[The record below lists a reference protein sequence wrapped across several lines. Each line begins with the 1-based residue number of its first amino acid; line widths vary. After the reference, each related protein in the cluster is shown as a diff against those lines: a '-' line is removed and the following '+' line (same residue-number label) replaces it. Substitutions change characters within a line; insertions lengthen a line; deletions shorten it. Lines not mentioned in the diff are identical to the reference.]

1 MEQKSKFDKVMGA
14 WDILVIAFGAMIG
27 WGWVINSGDWITTA
41 GFAGSIIAML
51 IGGLMVFFVGLTY
64 AELTSAMPQCG
75 GEHVFSYRAMG
86 PTGSFVCTWMIILGY
101 VATSAF
107 EATALPTVI
116 TYLFPDFNQ
125 VYLYSIA
132 GKDIY
137 LTTIVLGVGVAI
149 LITVIN
155 IKGAK
160 TAAILQTV
168 LTAIIAIAGILLVV
182 GSAINGDMGNIT
194 GQMWESGAGNTL
206 GSVFKVACMTPF
218 LFIGFD
224 VIPQAAEEINV
235 PYKKIGKIMLLSI
248 FLAVAWYLMIIFAVC
263 YIMPQ
268 SEIAKEM
275 MSQNGLVSAK
285 AIEIAF
291 RSPLM
296 GKVLIIGGLCGIIT
310 SWNSFLMGG
319 SRALYS
325 MGESLMIPKM
335 FGKLGK
341 NKTPEAAII
350 LCGIACV
357 AAPFFGRGVLV
368 WLVDAASFG
377 CVIAYM
383 FVSISF
389 CILRKKRPEMERPY
403 KVKAGKFVGVMAVLM
418 AGFMTL
424 LYIIPA
430 SFSAALVWQEWVV
443 VGIWLALG
451 VFFYFYS
458 KRKYGAEFGRDI
470 FIVDESKTVE
480 EEPALLPNAKY
491 PDRHFVITMGCE
503 YGSGGPEIARMVADY
518 FGIEYYDRD
527 LVDKVVQE
535 IGVDK
540 GLVEE
545 ADTKIGVR
553 YAFDTSY
560 GVRYANLSNRV
571 IDAQFQAIHDFAK
584 HSCVIVGRSSDYI
597 LRDTED
603 VMNVFIYAP
612 QKDEIA
618 AVMKKKGLNER
629 KAEEEWENVE
639 KSQHARHEYIT
650 GKKRGDR
657 HTRDILL
664 NSSLLG
670 WDATAQFIEELV
682 ERRFGLTEET
692 LKKEAWRA
700 NERIY
705 DQNRNRRI

>member
-51 IGGLMVFFVGLTY
+51 IGGVMVFFVGLTY

-116 TYLFPDFNQ
+116 TYLFPEFNQ

-137 LTTIVLGVGVAI
+137 LTTILLGVGVAV
-149 LITVIN
+149 LITFIN
-155 IKGAK
+155 IRGAK

-182 GSAINGDMGNIT
+182 GSAVNGDGANIT
-194 GQMWESGAGNTL
+194 GQMWESGTGTTL

-248 FLAVAWYLMIIFAVC
+248 FLAVAWYLLIIFAVC

-268 SEIAKEM
+268 SAIAQEM
-275 MSQNGLVSAK
+275 SSQNGLVSAK

-341 NKTPEAAII
+341 HKTPEAAII

-357 AAPFFGRGVLV
+357 VAPFFGRGVLV

-389 CILRKKRPEMERPY
+389 CILRKKKPEMARPY
-403 KVKAGKFVGVMAVLM
+403 KVKAGRFVGVMAVLM

-424 LYIIPA
+424 LYIVPA
-430 SFSAALVWQEWVV
+430 SFSAALVWQEWIV

-451 VFFYFYS
+451 ALFYFYS
-458 KRKYGAEFGRDI
+458 KKKYGAEFGRDI
-470 FIVDESKTVE
+470 FIAEDGGKTE
-480 EEPALLPNAKY
+480 EQEETVLPNAKY
-491 PDRHFVITMGCE
+491 PDRHFVITVGCE
-503 YGSGGPEIARMVADY
+503 YGSGGPQIAKMIADRL
-518 FGIEYYDRD
+518 GIEYYNRD
-527 LVDKVVQE
+527 LVDKVVAQ

-571 IDAQFQAIHDFAK
+571 IDAQFQAINDFANRS
-584 HSCVIVGRSSDYI
+584 SCVIVGRSSDYI
-597 LRDTED
+597 LRNRDD
-603 VMNVFIYAP
+603 VLNVFIYAP
-612 QKDEIA
+612 QEDEIA
-618 AVMKKKGLNER
+618 AVMKEKGIKNMR
-629 KAEEEWENVE
+629 KAKEEWESVD
-639 KSQHARHEYIT
+639 KAQHARHEYIT

-657 HTRDILL
+657 HTRDMLI
-664 NSSLLG
+664 NSSILG
-670 WDATAQFIEELV
+670 WDETADMIIDMIDRKFEQDDAKQ
-682 ERRFGLTEET
+682 
-692 LKKEAWRA
+692 LKKEA
-700 NERIY
+700 
-705 DQNRNRRI
+705 

>member
-41 GFAGSIIAML
+41 GFMGSIIAML

-86 PTGSFVCTWMIILGY
+86 STGSFVCTWMIILGY

-116 TYLFPDFNQ
+116 TYLFPKFNQ

-137 LTTIVLGVGVAI
+137 LTTILLGVGVAV
-149 LITVIN
+149 LITFIN
-155 IKGAK
+155 IRGAK

-182 GSAINGDMGNIT
+182 GSAINGDGANIT
-194 GQMWESGAGNTL
+194 GQMWESGTGTTL

-248 FLAVAWYLMIIFAVC
+248 FLAVAWYLLIIFAVC

-268 SEIAKEM
+268 SAIVQEM
-275 MSQNGLVSAK
+275 SSQNGLVSAK

-341 NKTPEAAII
+341 HKTPEAAII

-357 AAPFFGRGVLV
+357 VAPFFGRGVLV

-389 CILRKKRPEMERPY
+389 CILRKKKPEMARPY
-403 KVKAGKFVGVMAVLM
+403 KVKAGRFVGVMAVLM

-424 LYIIPA
+424 LYIVPA
-430 SFSAALVWQEWVV
+430 SFSAALVWQEWIV

-458 KRKYGAEFGRDI
+458 KKKYGAEFGRDI
-470 FIVDESKTVE
+470 FIVEDGGKAEEQEETV
-480 EEPALLPNAKY
+480 LPNAKY
-491 PDRHFVITMGCE
+491 PDRHFVITVGCE
-503 YGSGGPEIARMVADY
+503 YGSGGPQIAKMVADRL
-518 FGIEYYDRD
+518 GIEYYNRD
-527 LVDKVVQE
+527 LVDKVVAQ

-571 IDAQFQAIHDFAK
+571 IDAQFQAINDFANK
-584 HSCVIVGRSSDYI
+584 SSCVIVGRSSDYI
-597 LRDTED
+597 LRNRDD
-603 VMNVFIYAP
+603 VLNVFIYAP
-612 QKDEIA
+612 QEDEIA
-618 AVMKKKGLNER
+618 AVMKEKGIKNMR
-629 KAEEEWENVE
+629 KAKEEWESVD
-639 KSQHARHEYIT
+639 KAQHARHEYIT

-657 HTRDILL
+657 HTRDMLI
-664 NSSLLG
+664 NSSILG
-670 WDATAQFIEELV
+670 WDETADMIIDMIDRKFEQDDAKQ
-682 ERRFGLTEET
+682 
-692 LKKEAWRA
+692 LKKEA
-700 NERIY
+700 
-705 DQNRNRRI
+705 

>member
-51 IGGLMVFFVGLTY
+51 IGGVMVFFVGLTY

-116 TYLFPDFNQ
+116 TYLFPEFNQ

-137 LTTIVLGVGVAI
+137 LTTILLGVGVAV
-149 LITVIN
+149 LITFIN
-155 IKGAK
+155 IRGAK

-182 GSAINGDMGNIT
+182 GSAVNGDGANIT
-194 GQMWESGAGNTL
+194 GQMWESGTGTTL

-248 FLAVAWYLMIIFAVC
+248 LLAVAWYLLIIFAVC

-268 SEIAKEM
+268 SAIAQEM
-275 MSQNGLVSAK
+275 SSQNGLVSAK

-341 NKTPEAAII
+341 HKTPEAAII

-389 CILRKKRPEMERPY
+389 CILRKKKPEMARPY
-403 KVKAGKFVGVMAVLM
+403 KVKAGRFVGVMAVLM

-424 LYIIPA
+424 LYIVPA
-430 SFSAALVWQEWVV
+430 SFSAALVWQEWIV

-451 VFFYFYS
+451 AFFYFYS
-458 KRKYGAEFGRDI
+458 KKKYGAEFGRDI
-470 FIVDESKTVE
+470 FIVEDGGKAE
-480 EEPALLPNAKY
+480 EQEEAVLSNAKY
-491 PDRHFVITMGCE
+491 PDRHFVITVGCE
-503 YGSGGPEIARMVADY
+503 YGSGGPQIAKMIADRL
-518 FGIEYYDRD
+518 GIEYYNRD
-527 LVDKVVQE
+527 LVDKVVAQ

-571 IDAQFQAIHDFAK
+571 IDAQFQAINDFANRS
-584 HSCVIVGRSSDYI
+584 SCVIVGRSSDYI
-597 LRDTED
+597 LRNRDD
-603 VMNVFIYAP
+603 VLNVFIYAP
-612 QKDEIA
+612 QEDEIA
-618 AVMKKKGLNER
+618 AVMKEKGIKNMR
-629 KAEEEWENVE
+629 KAKEEWESVD
-639 KSQHARHEYIT
+639 KAQHARHEYIT

-657 HTRDILL
+657 HTRDMLI
-664 NSSLLG
+664 NSSILG
-670 WDATAQFIEELV
+670 WDETADMIIDMIDRKFEQDDAKQ
-682 ERRFGLTEET
+682 
-692 LKKEAWRA
+692 LKKEA
-700 NERIY
+700 
-705 DQNRNRRI
+705 

>member
-51 IGGLMVFFVGLTY
+51 IGGVMVFFVGLTY

-116 TYLFPDFNQ
+116 TYLFPKFNQ

-137 LTTIVLGVGVAI
+137 LTTILLGVGVAV
-149 LITVIN
+149 LITFIN
-155 IKGAK
+155 IIGAK

-182 GSAINGDMGNIT
+182 GSAINGDGANIT
-194 GQMWESGAGNTL
+194 GQMWESGTGTTL

-248 FLAVAWYLMIIFAVC
+248 FLAVAWYLLIIFAVC

-268 SEIAKEM
+268 SAIAQEM
-275 MSQNGLVSAK
+275 SSQNGLVSAK

-341 NKTPEAAII
+341 HKTPEAAII

-389 CILRKKRPEMERPY
+389 CILRKKKPEMARPY
-403 KVKAGKFVGVMAVLM
+403 KVKAGRFVGVMAVLM

-424 LYIIPA
+424 LYIVPA
-430 SFSAALVWQEWVV
+430 SFSAALVWQEWIV

-451 VFFYFYS
+451 AFFYFYS
-458 KRKYGAEFGRDI
+458 KKKYGAEFGRDI
-470 FIVDESKTVE
+470 FIVEDGGKAE
-480 EEPALLPNAKY
+480 EQEEAVLPNAKY
-491 PDRHFVITMGCE
+491 PDRHFVITVGCE
-503 YGSGGPEIARMVADY
+503 YGSGGPQIAKMIADRL
-518 FGIEYYDRD
+518 GIEYYNRD
-527 LVDKVVQE
+527 LVDKVVAQ

-571 IDAQFQAIHDFAK
+571 IDAQFQAINDFANRS
-584 HSCVIVGRSSDYI
+584 SCVIVGRSSDYI
-597 LRDTED
+597 LRNRDD
-603 VMNVFIYAP
+603 VLNVFIYAP
-612 QKDEIA
+612 QEDEIA
-618 AVMKKKGLNER
+618 AVMKEKGIKNMR
-629 KAEEEWENVE
+629 KAKEEWESVD
-639 KSQHARHEYIT
+639 KAQHARHEYIT

-657 HTRDILL
+657 HTRDMLI
-664 NSSLLG
+664 NSSILG
-670 WDATAQFIEELV
+670 WDETADMIIDMIDRKFEQDDAKQ
-682 ERRFGLTEET
+682 
-692 LKKEAWRA
+692 LKKEA
-700 NERIY
+700 
-705 DQNRNRRI
+705 

>member
-194 GQMWESGAGNTL
+194 GQMWESGAGNAL

-692 LKKEAWRA
+692 LKKEA
-700 NERIY
+700 
-705 DQNRNRRI
+705 

>member
-41 GFAGSIIAML
+41 GFMGSIIAML
-51 IGGLMVFFVGLTY
+51 IGGVMVFFVGLTY

-116 TYLFPDFNQ
+116 TYLFPEFNQ

-137 LTTIVLGVGVAI
+137 LTTILLGVGVAV
-149 LITVIN
+149 LITFIN
-155 IKGAK
+155 IIGAK

-182 GSAINGDMGNIT
+182 GSAINGDGANIT
-194 GQMWESGAGNTL
+194 GQMWESGTGTTL

-224 VIPQAAEEINV
+224 VSPQAAEEINV

-248 FLAVAWYLMIIFAVC
+248 FLAVAWYLLIIFAVC

-268 SEIAKEM
+268 SAIAQEM
-275 MSQNGLVSAK
+275 SSQNGLVSAK

-341 NKTPEAAII
+341 HKTPEAAII

-357 AAPFFGRGVLV
+357 VAPFFGRGVLV

-389 CILRKKRPEMERPY
+389 CILRKKKPEMARPY
-403 KVKAGKFVGVMAVLM
+403 KVKAGRFVGVMAVLM

-424 LYIIPA
+424 LYIVPA
-430 SFSAALVWQEWVV
+430 SFSAALVWQEWIV

-451 VFFYFYS
+451 AFFYFYS
-458 KRKYGAEFGRDI
+458 KKKYGAEFGRDI
-470 FIVDESKTVE
+470 FIVEDGGKAE
-480 EEPALLPNAKY
+480 EQEEAVLPNAKY
-491 PDRHFVITMGCE
+491 PDRHFVITVGCE
-503 YGSGGPEIARMVADY
+503 YGSGGPQIAKMIADRL
-518 FGIEYYDRD
+518 GIEYYNRD
-527 LVDKVVQE
+527 LVDKVVAQ

-571 IDAQFQAIHDFAK
+571 IDAQFQAINDFANRS
-584 HSCVIVGRSSDYI
+584 SCVIVGRSSDYI
-597 LRDTED
+597 LRNRDD
-603 VMNVFIYAP
+603 VLNVFIYAP
-612 QKDEIA
+612 QEDEIA
-618 AVMKKKGLNER
+618 AVMKEKGIKNMR
-629 KAEEEWENVE
+629 KAKEEWESVD
-639 KSQHARHEYIT
+639 KAQHARHEYIT

-657 HTRDILL
+657 HTRDMLI
-664 NSSLLG
+664 NSSILG
-670 WDATAQFIEELV
+670 WDETADMIIDMIDRKFEQDDAKQ
-682 ERRFGLTEET
+682 
-692 LKKEAWRA
+692 LKKEA
-700 NERIY
+700 
-705 DQNRNRRI
+705 

>member
-51 IGGLMVFFVGLTY
+51 IGGVMVFFVGLTY
-64 AELTSAMPQCG
+64 AELTLAMPQCG

-116 TYLFPDFNQ
+116 TYLFPKFNQ

-137 LTTIVLGVGVAI
+137 LTTILLGVGVAV
-149 LITVIN
+149 LITFIN
-155 IKGAK
+155 IRGAK

-182 GSAINGDMGNIT
+182 GSAVNGDGANIT
-194 GQMWESGAGNTL
+194 GQMWESGTGTTL

-248 FLAVAWYLMIIFAVC
+248 FLAVAWYLLIIFAVC

-268 SEIAKEM
+268 SAIAQEM
-275 MSQNGLVSAK
+275 SSQNGLVSAK

-341 NKTPEAAII
+341 HKTPEAAII

-357 AAPFFGRGVLV
+357 VAPFFGRGVLV

-389 CILRKKRPEMERPY
+389 CILRKKKPEMARPY
-403 KVKAGKFVGVMAVLM
+403 KVKAGRFVGVMAVLM

-424 LYIIPA
+424 LYIVPA
-430 SFSAALVWQEWVV
+430 SFSAALVWQEWIV

-451 VFFYFYS
+451 AFFYFYS
-458 KRKYGAEFGRDI
+458 KKKYGAEFGRDI
-470 FIVDESKTVE
+470 FIVEDGGKTE
-480 EEPALLPNAKY
+480 EQEETVLPNAKY
-491 PDRHFVITMGCE
+491 PDRHFVITVGCE
-503 YGSGGPEIARMVADY
+503 YGSGGPQIAKMVADRL
-518 FGIEYYDRD
+518 GIEYYNRD
-527 LVDKVVQE
+527 LVDKVVAH

-571 IDAQFQAIHDFAK
+571 IDAQFQAINDFANRS
-584 HSCVIVGRSSDYI
+584 SCVIVGRSSDYI
-597 LRDTED
+597 LRNRDD
-603 VMNVFIYAP
+603 VLNVFIYAP
-612 QKDEIA
+612 QEDEIA
-618 AVMKKKGLNER
+618 AVMKEKGIKNMR
-629 KAEEEWENVE
+629 KAKEEWESVD
-639 KSQHARHEYIT
+639 KAQHARHEYIT

-657 HTRDILL
+657 HTRDMLI
-664 NSSLLG
+664 NSSILG
-670 WDATAQFIEELV
+670 WDETADMIIDMIDRKFEQDDAKQ
-682 ERRFGLTEET
+682 
-692 LKKEAWRA
+692 LKKEA
-700 NERIY
+700 
-705 DQNRNRRI
+705 

>member
-1 MEQKSKFDKVMGA
+1 MEQKSEFDKVMGA

-51 IGGLMVFFVGLTY
+51 IGGVMVFFVGLTY

-116 TYLFPDFNQ
+116 TYLFPEFNQ

-137 LTTIVLGVGVAI
+137 LTTILLGVGVAV
-149 LITVIN
+149 LITFIN
-155 IKGAK
+155 IRGAK

-182 GSAINGDMGNIT
+182 GSAVNGDGANIT
-194 GQMWESGAGNTL
+194 GQMWESGTGTTL

-248 FLAVAWYLMIIFAVC
+248 FLAVAWYLLIIFAVC

-268 SEIAKEM
+268 SAIAQEM
-275 MSQNGLVSAK
+275 SSQNGLVSAK

-341 NKTPEAAII
+341 HKTPEAAII

-389 CILRKKRPEMERPY
+389 CILRKKKPEMARPY
-403 KVKAGKFVGVMAVLM
+403 KVKAGRFVGVMAVLM

-424 LYIIPA
+424 LYIVPA
-430 SFSAALVWQEWVV
+430 SFSAALVWQEWIV

-451 VFFYFYS
+451 AFFYFYS
-458 KRKYGAEFGRDI
+458 KKKYGAEFGRDI
-470 FIVDESKTVE
+470 FIVEDGGKAE
-480 EEPALLPNAKY
+480 EQEEAVLSNAKY
-491 PDRHFVITMGCE
+491 PDRHFVITVGCE
-503 YGSGGPEIARMVADY
+503 YGSGGPQIAKMIADRL
-518 FGIEYYDRD
+518 GIEYYNRD
-527 LVDKVVQE
+527 LVDKVVAQ

-571 IDAQFQAIHDFAK
+571 IDAQFQAINDFANRS
-584 HSCVIVGRSSDYI
+584 SCVIVGRSSDYI
-597 LRDTED
+597 LRNRDD
-603 VMNVFIYAP
+603 VLNVFIYAP
-612 QKDEIA
+612 QEDEIA
-618 AVMKKKGLNER
+618 AVMKEKGIKNMR
-629 KAEEEWENVE
+629 KAKEEWESVD
-639 KSQHARHEYIT
+639 KAQHARHEYIT

-657 HTRDILL
+657 HTRDMLI
-664 NSSLLG
+664 NSSILG
-670 WDATAQFIEELV
+670 WDETADMIIDMIDRKFEQDDAKQ
-682 ERRFGLTEET
+682 
-692 LKKEAWRA
+692 LKKEA
-700 NERIY
+700 
-705 DQNRNRRI
+705 

>member
-168 LTAIIAIAGILLVV
+168 LTAIIAIAGILLVI

-692 LKKEAWRA
+692 LKKEA
-700 NERIY
+700 
-705 DQNRNRRI
+705 

>member
-1 MEQKSKFDKVMGA
+1 VGGYIMEQKSKFDKVMGA

-51 IGGLMVFFVGLTY
+51 IGGVMVFFVGLTY

-116 TYLFPDFNQ
+116 TYLFPEFNQ

-137 LTTIVLGVGVAI
+137 LTTILLGVGVAV
-149 LITVIN
+149 LITFIN
-155 IKGAK
+155 IRGAK

-182 GSAINGDMGNIT
+182 GSAVNGDGANIT
-194 GQMWESGAGNTL
+194 GQMWESGTGTTL

-248 FLAVAWYLMIIFAVC
+248 FLAVAWYLLIIFAVC

-268 SEIAKEM
+268 SAIAQEM
-275 MSQNGLVSAK
+275 SSQNGLVSAK

-341 NKTPEAAII
+341 HKTPEAAII

-357 AAPFFGRGVLV
+357 VAPFFGRGVLV

-389 CILRKKRPEMERPY
+389 CILRKKKPEMARPY
-403 KVKAGKFVGVMAVLM
+403 KVKAGRFVGVMAVLM

-424 LYIIPA
+424 LYIVPA
-430 SFSAALVWQEWVV
+430 SFSAALVWQEWIV

-451 VFFYFYS
+451 AFFYFYS
-458 KRKYGAEFGRDI
+458 KKKYGAEFGRDI
-470 FIVDESKTVE
+470 FIVEDGGKTE
-480 EEPALLPNAKY
+480 EQEETVLPNAKY
-491 PDRHFVITMGCE
+491 PDRHFVITVGCE
-503 YGSGGPEIARMVADY
+503 YGSGGPQIAKMIADRL
-518 FGIEYYDRD
+518 GIEYYNRD
-527 LVDKVVQE
+527 LVDKVVAQ

-571 IDAQFQAIHDFAK
+571 IDAQFQAINDFANRS
-584 HSCVIVGRSSDYI
+584 SCVIVGRSSDYI
-597 LRDTED
+597 LRNRDD
-603 VMNVFIYAP
+603 VLNVFIYAP
-612 QKDEIA
+612 QEDEIA
-618 AVMKKKGLNER
+618 AVMKEKGIKNMR
-629 KAEEEWENVE
+629 KAKEEWESVD
-639 KSQHARHEYIT
+639 KAQHARHEYIT

-657 HTRDILL
+657 HTRDMLI
-664 NSSLLG
+664 NSSILG
-670 WDATAQFIEELV
+670 WDETADMIIDMIDRKFEQDDAKQ
-682 ERRFGLTEET
+682 
-692 LKKEAWRA
+692 LKKEA
-700 NERIY
+700 
-705 DQNRNRRI
+705 

>member
-51 IGGLMVFFVGLTY
+51 IGGVMVFFVGLTY

-116 TYLFPDFNQ
+116 TYLFPEFNQ

-137 LTTIVLGVGVAI
+137 LTTILLGVGVAV
-149 LITVIN
+149 LITFIN
-155 IKGAK
+155 IRGAK

-182 GSAINGDMGNIT
+182 GSAVNGDGANIT
-194 GQMWESGAGNTL
+194 GQMWESGTGTTL

-248 FLAVAWYLMIIFAVC
+248 FLAVAWYLLIIFAVC

-268 SEIAKEM
+268 SAIAQEM
-275 MSQNGLVSAK
+275 SSQNGLVSAK

-341 NKTPEAAII
+341 HKTPEAAII

-357 AAPFFGRGVLV
+357 VAPFFGRGVLV

-389 CILRKKRPEMERPY
+389 CILRKKKPEMARPY
-403 KVKAGKFVGVMAVLM
+403 KVKAGRFVGVMAVLM

-424 LYIIPA
+424 LYIVPA
-430 SFSAALVWQEWVV
+430 SFSAALVWQEWIV

-451 VFFYFYS
+451 AFFYFYS
-458 KRKYGAEFGRDI
+458 KKKYGAEFGRDI
-470 FIVDESKTVE
+470 FIVEDGGKTE
-480 EEPALLPNAKY
+480 EQEETVLPNAKY
-491 PDRHFVITMGCE
+491 PNRHFVITVGCE
-503 YGSGGPEIARMVADY
+503 YGSGGPQIAKMVADRL
-518 FGIEYYDRD
+518 GIEYYNRD
-527 LVDKVVQE
+527 LVDKVVAH

-571 IDAQFQAIHDFAK
+571 IDAQFQAINDFANRS
-584 HSCVIVGRSSDYI
+584 SCVIVGRSSDYI
-597 LRDTED
+597 LRNRDD
-603 VMNVFIYAP
+603 VLNVFIYAP
-612 QKDEIA
+612 QEDEIA
-618 AVMKKKGLNER
+618 AVMKEKGIKNMR
-629 KAEEEWENVE
+629 KAKEEWESVD
-639 KSQHARHEYIT
+639 KAQHARHEYIT

-657 HTRDILL
+657 HTRDMLI
-664 NSSLLG
+664 NSSILG
-670 WDATAQFIEELV
+670 WDETADMIIDMIDRKFEQDDAKQ
-682 ERRFGLTEET
+682 
-692 LKKEAWRA
+692 LKKEA
-700 NERIY
+700 
-705 DQNRNRRI
+705 

>member
-51 IGGLMVFFVGLTY
+51 IGGVMVFFVGLTY

-116 TYLFPDFNQ
+116 TYLFPEFNQ

-137 LTTIVLGVGVAI
+137 LTTILLGVGVAV
-149 LITVIN
+149 LITFIN
-155 IKGAK
+155 IRGAK

-182 GSAINGDMGNIT
+182 GSAVNGDGANIT
-194 GQMWESGAGNTL
+194 GQMWESGTGTTL

-248 FLAVAWYLMIIFAVC
+248 FLAVAWYLLIIFAVC

-268 SEIAKEM
+268 SAIAQEM
-275 MSQNGLVSAK
+275 SSQNGLVSAK

-341 NKTPEAAII
+341 HKTPEAAII

-357 AAPFFGRGVLV
+357 VAPFFGRGVLV

-389 CILRKKRPEMERPY
+389 CILRKKKPEMARPY
-403 KVKAGKFVGVMAVLM
+403 KVKAGRFVGVMAVLM

-424 LYIIPA
+424 LYIVPA
-430 SFSAALVWQEWVV
+430 SFSAALVWQEWIV
-443 VGIWLALG
+443 VGIWLAVG
-451 VFFYFYS
+451 AFFYFYS
-458 KRKYGAEFGRDI
+458 NKKYGAEFGRDI
-470 FIVDESKTVE
+470 FIVEDGGKTE
-480 EEPALLPNAKY
+480 EQEETVLPNAKY
-491 PDRHFVITMGCE
+491 PDRHFVITVGCE
-503 YGSGGPEIARMVADY
+503 YGSGGPQIAKMIADRL
-518 FGIEYYDRD
+518 GIEYYNRD
-527 LVDKVVQE
+527 LVDKVVAQ

-571 IDAQFQAIHDFAK
+571 IDAQFQAINDFANRS
-584 HSCVIVGRSSDYI
+584 SCVIVGRSSDYI
-597 LRDTED
+597 LRNRDD
-603 VMNVFIYAP
+603 VLNVFIYAP
-612 QKDEIA
+612 QEDEIA
-618 AVMKKKGLNER
+618 AVMKEKGIKNMR
-629 KAEEEWENVE
+629 KAKEEWESVD
-639 KSQHARHEYIT
+639 KAQHARHEYIT

-657 HTRDILL
+657 HTRDMLI
-664 NSSLLG
+664 NSSILG
-670 WDATAQFIEELV
+670 WDETADMIIDMIDRKFEQDDAKQ
-682 ERRFGLTEET
+682 
-692 LKKEAWRA
+692 LKKEA
-700 NERIY
+700 
-705 DQNRNRRI
+705 

>member
-51 IGGLMVFFVGLTY
+51 IGGVMVFFVGLTY

-116 TYLFPDFNQ
+116 TYLFPEFNQ

-137 LTTIVLGVGVAI
+137 LTTILLGVGVAV
-149 LITVIN
+149 LITFIN
-155 IKGAK
+155 IRGAK

-182 GSAINGDMGNIT
+182 GSAVNGDGANIT
-194 GQMWESGAGNTL
+194 GQMWESGTGTTL

-248 FLAVAWYLMIIFAVC
+248 FLAVAWYLLIIFAVC

-268 SEIAKEM
+268 SAIAQEM
-275 MSQNGLVSAK
+275 SSQNGLVSAK

-341 NKTPEAAII
+341 HKTPEAAII

-357 AAPFFGRGVLV
+357 VAPFFGRGVLV

-389 CILRKKRPEMERPY
+389 CILRKKKPEMARPY
-403 KVKAGKFVGVMAVLM
+403 KVKAGRFVGVMAVLM

-424 LYIIPA
+424 LYIVPA
-430 SFSAALVWQEWVV
+430 SFSAALVWQEWIV

-451 VFFYFYS
+451 AFFYFYS
-458 KRKYGAEFGRDI
+458 KKKYGAEFGRDI
-470 FIVDESKTVE
+470 FIVEDGGKTE
-480 EEPALLPNAKY
+480 EQEETVLPNAKY
-491 PDRHFVITMGCE
+491 PDRHFVITVGCE
-503 YGSGGPEIARMVADY
+503 YGSGGPQIAKMIADRL
-518 FGIEYYDRD
+518 GIEYYNRD
-527 LVDKVVQE
+527 LVDKVVAQ

-571 IDAQFQAIHDFAK
+571 IDAQFQAINDFANRS
-584 HSCVIVGRSSDYI
+584 SCVIVGRSDYI
-597 LRDTED
+597 LRNRDD
-603 VMNVFIYAP
+603 VLNVFIYAP
-612 QKDEIA
+612 QEDEIA
-618 AVMKKKGLNER
+618 AVMKEKGIKNMR
-629 KAEEEWENVE
+629 KAKEEWESVD
-639 KSQHARHEYIT
+639 KAQHARHEYIT

-657 HTRDILL
+657 HTRDMLI
-664 NSSLLG
+664 NSSILG
-670 WDATAQFIEELV
+670 WDETADMIIDMIDRKFEQDDAKQ
-682 ERRFGLTEET
+682 
-692 LKKEAWRA
+692 LKKEA
-700 NERIY
+700 
-705 DQNRNRRI
+705 

>member
-41 GFAGSIIAML
+41 GFMGSIIAML
-51 IGGLMVFFVGLTY
+51 IGGVMVFFVGLTY

-116 TYLFPDFNQ
+116 TYLFPKFNQ

-137 LTTIVLGVGVAI
+137 LTTILLGVGVAV
-149 LITVIN
+149 LITFIN
-155 IKGAK
+155 IIGAK

-182 GSAINGDMGNIT
+182 GSAINGDGANIT
-194 GQMWESGAGNTL
+194 GQMWESGTGTTL

-248 FLAVAWYLMIIFAVC
+248 FLAVAWYLLIIFAVC

-268 SEIAKEM
+268 SAIAQEM
-275 MSQNGLVSAK
+275 SSQNGLVSAK

-341 NKTPEAAII
+341 HKTPEAAII

-389 CILRKKRPEMERPY
+389 CILRKKKPEMARPY
-403 KVKAGKFVGVMAVLM
+403 KVKAGRFVGVMAVLM

-424 LYIIPA
+424 LYIVPA
-430 SFSAALVWQEWVV
+430 SFSAALVWQEWIV

-451 VFFYFYS
+451 AFFYFYS
-458 KRKYGAEFGRDI
+458 KKKYGAEFGRDI
-470 FIVDESKTVE
+470 FIVEDGGKVE
-480 EEPALLPNAKY
+480 EQEEAVLPNAKY
-491 PDRHFVITMGCE
+491 PDRHFVITVGCE
-503 YGSGGPEIARMVADY
+503 YGSGGPQIAKMIADRL
-518 FGIEYYDRD
+518 GIEYYNRD
-527 LVDKVVQE
+527 LVDKVVAQ

-571 IDAQFQAIHDFAK
+571 IDAQFQAINDFANRS
-584 HSCVIVGRSSDYI
+584 SCVIVGRSSDYI
-597 LRDTED
+597 LRNRDD
-603 VMNVFIYAP
+603 VLNVFIYAP
-612 QKDEIA
+612 QEDEIA
-618 AVMKKKGLNER
+618 AVMKEKGIKNMR
-629 KAEEEWENVE
+629 KAKEEWESVD
-639 KSQHARHEYIT
+639 KAQHARHEYIT

-657 HTRDILL
+657 HTRDMLI
-664 NSSLLG
+664 NSSILG
-670 WDATAQFIEELV
+670 WDETADMIIDMIDRKFEQDDAKQ
-682 ERRFGLTEET
+682 
-692 LKKEAWRA
+692 LKKEA
-700 NERIY
+700 
-705 DQNRNRRI
+705 

>member
-51 IGGLMVFFVGLTY
+51 IGGVMVFFVGLTY

-116 TYLFPDFNQ
+116 TYLFPKFNQ

-137 LTTIVLGVGVAI
+137 LTTILLGVGVAV
-149 LITVIN
+149 LITFIN
-155 IKGAK
+155 IRGAK

-182 GSAINGDMGNIT
+182 GSAINGDGANIT
-194 GQMWESGAGNTL
+194 GQMWESGTGTTL

-248 FLAVAWYLMIIFAVC
+248 FLAVAWYLLIIFAVC

-268 SEIAKEM
+268 SAIAQEM
-275 MSQNGLVSAK
+275 SSQNGLVSAK

-341 NKTPEAAII
+341 HKTPEAAII

-389 CILRKKRPEMERPY
+389 CILRKKKPEMARPY
-403 KVKAGKFVGVMAVLM
+403 KVKAGRFVGDMAVLM

-424 LYIIPA
+424 LYIVPA
-430 SFSAALVWQEWVV
+430 SFSAALVWQEWIV

-458 KRKYGAEFGRDI
+458 KKKYGAEFGRDI
-470 FIVDESKTVE
+470 FIIEDGGKSEEQEETV
-480 EEPALLPNAKY
+480 LPNAKY
-491 PDRHFVITMGCE
+491 PDKHFVITVGCE
-503 YGSGGPEIARMVADY
+503 YGSGGPQIAKMVADRL
-518 FGIEYYDRD
+518 GIEYYNRD
-527 LVDKVVQE
+527 LVDKVVAH

-571 IDAQFQAIHDFAK
+571 IDAQFQAINDFANK
-584 HSCVIVGRSSDYI
+584 SSCVIVGRSSDYI
-597 LRDTED
+597 LRNRDD
-603 VMNVFIYAP
+603 VLNVFIYAP
-612 QKDEIA
+612 QEDEIA
-618 AVMKKKGLNER
+618 AVMKEKGIKNMR
-629 KAEEEWENVE
+629 KAKEEWESVD
-639 KSQHARHEYIT
+639 KAQHARHEYIT

-657 HTRDILL
+657 HTRDMLI
-664 NSSLLG
+664 NSSILG
-670 WDATAQFIEELV
+670 WDGTADMIIDMVDRKFEHDDAKQ
-682 ERRFGLTEET
+682 
-692 LKKEAWRA
+692 LKKEA
-700 NERIY
+700 
-705 DQNRNRRI
+705 

>member
-51 IGGLMVFFVGLTY
+51 IGGVMVFFVGLTY

-116 TYLFPDFNQ
+116 TYLFPEFNQ

-137 LTTIVLGVGVAI
+137 LTTILLGVGVAV
-149 LITVIN
+149 LITFIN
-155 IKGAK
+155 IRGAK

-168 LTAIIAIAGILLVV
+168 LTAIIAIAGIILVV
-182 GSAINGDMGNIT
+182 GSAVNGDGANIT
-194 GQMWESGAGNTL
+194 GQMWESGTGTTL

-248 FLAVAWYLMIIFAVC
+248 FLAVAWYLLIIFAVC

-268 SEIAKEM
+268 SAIAQEM
-275 MSQNGLVSAK
+275 SSQNGLVSAK

-341 NKTPEAAII
+341 HKTPEAAII

-357 AAPFFGRGVLV
+357 VAPFFGRGVLV

-389 CILRKKRPEMERPY
+389 CILRKKKPEMARPY
-403 KVKAGKFVGVMAVLM
+403 KVKAGRFVGVMAVLM

-424 LYIIPA
+424 LYIVPA
-430 SFSAALVWQEWVV
+430 SFSAALVWQEWIV

-451 VFFYFYS
+451 AFFYFYS
-458 KRKYGAEFGRDI
+458 KKKYGAEFGRDI
-470 FIVDESKTVE
+470 FIVEDGGKTE
-480 EEPALLPNAKY
+480 EQEETVLPNAKY
-491 PDRHFVITMGCE
+491 PDRHFVITVGCE
-503 YGSGGPEIARMVADY
+503 YGSGGPQIAKMIADRL
-518 FGIEYYDRD
+518 GIEYYNRD
-527 LVDKVVQE
+527 LVDKVVAQ

-571 IDAQFQAIHDFAK
+571 IDAQFQAINDFANRS
-584 HSCVIVGRSSDYI
+584 SCVIVGRSSDYI
-597 LRDTED
+597 LRNRDD
-603 VMNVFIYAP
+603 VLNVFIYAP
-612 QKDEIA
+612 QEDEIA
-618 AVMKKKGLNER
+618 AVMKEKGIKNMR
-629 KAEEEWENVE
+629 KAKEEWESVD
-639 KSQHARHEYIT
+639 KAQHARHEYIT

-657 HTRDILL
+657 HTRDMLI
-664 NSSLLG
+664 NSSILG
-670 WDATAQFIEELV
+670 WDETADMIIDMIDRKFEQDDAKQ
-682 ERRFGLTEET
+682 
-692 LKKEAWRA
+692 LKKEA
-700 NERIY
+700 
-705 DQNRNRRI
+705 

>member
-51 IGGLMVFFVGLTY
+51 IGGVMVFFVGLTY

-116 TYLFPDFNQ
+116 TYLFPEFNQ

-137 LTTIVLGVGVAI
+137 LTTILLGVGVAV
-149 LITVIN
+149 LITFIN
-155 IKGAK
+155 IRGAK

-182 GSAINGDMGNIT
+182 GSAVNGDGANIT
-194 GQMWESGAGNTL
+194 GQMWESGTGTTL

-248 FLAVAWYLMIIFAVC
+248 FLAVAWYLLIIFAVC

-268 SEIAKEM
+268 SAIAQEM
-275 MSQNGLVSAK
+275 SSQNGLVSAK

-319 SRALYS
+319 SRALSS

-341 NKTPEAAII
+341 HKTPEAAII

-357 AAPFFGRGVLV
+357 VAPFFGRGVLV

-389 CILRKKRPEMERPY
+389 CILRKKKPEMARPY
-403 KVKAGKFVGVMAVLM
+403 KVKAGRFVGVMAVLM

-424 LYIIPA
+424 LYIVPA
-430 SFSAALVWQEWVV
+430 SFSAALVWQEWIV

-451 VFFYFYS
+451 AFFYFYS
-458 KRKYGAEFGRDI
+458 KKKYGAEFGRDI
-470 FIVDESKTVE
+470 FIVEDGGKTE
-480 EEPALLPNAKY
+480 EQEETVLPNAKY
-491 PDRHFVITMGCE
+491 PDRHFVITVGCE
-503 YGSGGPEIARMVADY
+503 YGSGGPQIAKMVADRL
-518 FGIEYYDRD
+518 GIEYYNRD
-527 LVDKVVQE
+527 LVDKVVAH

-571 IDAQFQAIHDFAK
+571 IDAQFQAINDFANRS
-584 HSCVIVGRSSDYI
+584 SCVIVGRSSDYI
-597 LRDTED
+597 LRNRDD
-603 VMNVFIYAP
+603 VLNVFIYAP
-612 QKDEIA
+612 QEDEIA
-618 AVMKKKGLNER
+618 AVMKEKGIKNMR
-629 KAEEEWENVE
+629 KAKEEWESVD
-639 KSQHARHEYIT
+639 KAQHARHEYIT

-657 HTRDILL
+657 HTRDMLI
-664 NSSLLG
+664 NSSILG
-670 WDATAQFIEELV
+670 WDETADMIIDMIDRKFEQDDAKQ
-682 ERRFGLTEET
+682 
-692 LKKEAWRA
+692 LKKEA
-700 NERIY
+700 
-705 DQNRNRRI
+705 

>member
-41 GFAGSIIAML
+41 GFAGSMIAML

-137 LTTIVLGVGVAI
+137 LTTIILGVGVAI
-149 LITVIN
+149 LITIIN

-182 GSAINGDMGNIT
+182 GSAVNGDASNIT

-224 VIPQAAEEINV
+224 VIPQAAEEISV

-248 FLAVAWYLMIIFAVC
+248 FLAVAWYLLIIFAVC

-268 SEIAKEM
+268 SAIAQEM
-275 MSQNGLVSAK
+275 NSQNGLVSAK

-389 CILRKKRPEMERPY
+389 CILRKKKPEMERPY
-403 KVKAGKFVGVMAVLM
+403 KVKAGGFVGAMAVIM

-458 KRKYGAEFGRDI
+458 KRKYGEEFGRDI
-470 FIVDESKTVE
+470 FIIDETKAVPEETV
-480 EEPALLPNAKY
+480 ALPDAKY
-491 PDRHFVITMGCE
+491 PDRHFVITVGCE
-503 YGSGGPEIARMVADY
+503 YGSGGPEIAKMVADH

-527 LVDKVVQE
+527 LVDKVVE
-535 IGVDK
+535 RIGVAK

-553 YAFDTSY
+553 YGFDTSY

-571 IDAQFQAIHDFAK
+571 IDAQFQAIHDFAEK
-584 HSCVIVGRSSDYI
+584 SSCVIVGRSSDYI
-597 LRDTED
+597 LRDRDD
-603 VMNVFIYAP
+603 VLNVFIYAP
-612 QKDEIA
+612 EKAEVA
-618 AVMKKKGLNER
+618 AVMAKEGMNER
-629 KAEEEWENVE
+629 KATAKWEEVE
-639 KSQHARHEYIT
+639 KAQHARHAYIT

-657 HTRDILL
+657 HTRNILID
-664 NSSLLG
+664 SSLLG
-670 WDATAQFIEELV
+670 WEKTAELIIDIVEQKYVAAEDTVDAAV
-682 ERRFGLTEET
+682 
-692 LKKEAWRA
+692 
-700 NERIY
+700 
-705 DQNRNRRI
+705 

>member
-51 IGGLMVFFVGLTY
+51 IGGVMVFFVGLTY

-116 TYLFPDFNQ
+116 TYLFPEFNQ

-137 LTTIVLGVGVAI
+137 LTTILLGVGVAV
-149 LITVIN
+149 LITFIN
-155 IKGAK
+155 IRGAK

-182 GSAINGDMGNIT
+182 GSAVNGDGANIT
-194 GQMWESGAGNTL
+194 GQMWESGTGTTL

-248 FLAVAWYLMIIFAVC
+248 FLAVAWYLLIIFAVC

-268 SEIAKEM
+268 SAIAQEM
-275 MSQNGLVSAK
+275 SSQNGLVSAK

-341 NKTPEAAII
+341 HKTPEAAII

-357 AAPFFGRGVLV
+357 VAPFFGRGVLV

-389 CILRKKRPEMERPY
+389 CILRKKKPEMARPY
-403 KVKAGKFVGVMAVLM
+403 KVKAGRFVGVMAVLM

-424 LYIIPA
+424 LYIVPA
-430 SFSAALVWQEWVV
+430 SFSAALVWQEWIV

-451 VFFYFYS
+451 AFFYFYS
-458 KRKYGAEFGRDI
+458 KKKYGAEFGRDI
-470 FIVDESKTVE
+470 FIAEDGGKTE
-480 EEPALLPNAKY
+480 EQEETVLPNAKY
-491 PDRHFVITMGCE
+491 PDRHFVITVGCE
-503 YGSGGPEIARMVADY
+503 YGSGGPQIAKMIADRL
-518 FGIEYYDRD
+518 GIEYYNRD
-527 LVDKVVQE
+527 LVDKVVAQ

-571 IDAQFQAIHDFAK
+571 IDAQFQAINDFANRS
-584 HSCVIVGRSSDYI
+584 SCVIVGRSSDYI
-597 LRDTED
+597 LRNRDD
-603 VMNVFIYAP
+603 VLNVFIYAP
-612 QKDEIA
+612 QEDEIA
-618 AVMKKKGLNER
+618 AVMKEKGIKNMR
-629 KAEEEWENVE
+629 KAKEEWESVD
-639 KSQHARHEYIT
+639 KAQHARHEYIT

-657 HTRDILL
+657 HTRDMLI
-664 NSSLLG
+664 NSSILG
-670 WDATAQFIEELV
+670 WDETADMIIDMIDRKFEQDDAKQ
-682 ERRFGLTEET
+682 
-692 LKKEAWRA
+692 LKKEA
-700 NERIY
+700 
-705 DQNRNRRI
+705 

>member
-41 GFAGSIIAML
+41 GFASSIIAML
-51 IGGLMVFFVGLTY
+51 IGGVMVFFVGLTY

-116 TYLFPDFNQ
+116 TYLFPEFNQ

-137 LTTIVLGVGVAI
+137 LTTILLGVGVAV
-149 LITVIN
+149 LITFIN
-155 IKGAK
+155 IRGAK

-182 GSAINGDMGNIT
+182 GSAVNGDGANIT
-194 GQMWESGAGNTL
+194 GQMWESGTGTTL

-248 FLAVAWYLMIIFAVC
+248 FLAVAWYLLIIFAVC

-268 SEIAKEM
+268 SAIAQEM
-275 MSQNGLVSAK
+275 SSQNGLVSAK

-341 NKTPEAAII
+341 HKTPEAAII

-357 AAPFFGRGVLV
+357 VAPFFGRGVLV

-389 CILRKKRPEMERPY
+389 CILRKKKPEMARPY
-403 KVKAGKFVGVMAVLM
+403 KVKAGRFVGVMAVLM

-424 LYIIPA
+424 LYIVPA
-430 SFSAALVWQEWVV
+430 SFSAALVWQEWIV

-451 VFFYFYS
+451 AFFYFYS
-458 KRKYGAEFGRDI
+458 KKKYGAEFGRDI
-470 FIVDESKTVE
+470 FIVEDGGKTE
-480 EEPALLPNAKY
+480 EQEETVLPNAKY
-491 PDRHFVITMGCE
+491 PDRHFVITVGCE
-503 YGSGGPEIARMVADY
+503 YGSGGPQIAKMVADRL
-518 FGIEYYDRD
+518 GIEYYNRD
-527 LVDKVVQE
+527 LVDKVVAH

-571 IDAQFQAIHDFAK
+571 IDAQFQAINDFANRS
-584 HSCVIVGRSSDYI
+584 SCVIVGRSSDYI
-597 LRDTED
+597 LRNRDD
-603 VMNVFIYAP
+603 VLNVFIYAP
-612 QKDEIA
+612 QEDEIA
-618 AVMKKKGLNER
+618 AVMKEKGIKNMR
-629 KAEEEWENVE
+629 KAKEEWESVD
-639 KSQHARHEYIT
+639 KAQHARHEYIT

-657 HTRDILL
+657 HTRDMLI
-664 NSSLLG
+664 NSSILG
-670 WDATAQFIEELV
+670 WDETADMIIDMIDRKFEQDDAKQ
-682 ERRFGLTEET
+682 
-692 LKKEAWRA
+692 LKKEA
-700 NERIY
+700 
-705 DQNRNRRI
+705 

>member
-41 GFAGSIIAML
+41 GFMGSIIAML
-51 IGGLMVFFVGLTY
+51 IGGVMVFFVGLTY

-116 TYLFPDFNQ
+116 TYLFPKFNQ

-137 LTTIVLGVGVAI
+137 LTTILLGVGVAV
-149 LITVIN
+149 LITFIN
-155 IKGAK
+155 IRGAK

-182 GSAINGDMGNIT
+182 GSAVNGDGANIT
-194 GQMWESGAGNTL
+194 GQMWESGTGTTL

-248 FLAVAWYLMIIFAVC
+248 FLAVAWYLLIIFAVC

-268 SEIAKEM
+268 SAIAQEM
-275 MSQNGLVSAK
+275 SSQNGLVSAK

-341 NKTPEAAII
+341 HKTPEAAII

-389 CILRKKRPEMERPY
+389 CILRKKKPEMARPY
-403 KVKAGKFVGVMAVLM
+403 KVKAGRFVGVMAVLM

-424 LYIIPA
+424 LYIVPA
-430 SFSAALVWQEWVV
+430 SFSAALVWQEWIV

-458 KRKYGAEFGRDI
+458 KKKYGAEFGRDI
-470 FIVDESKTVE
+470 FIVEDGGKAE
-480 EEPALLPNAKY
+480 EQEEAVLPNAKY
-491 PDRHFVITMGCE
+491 PDRHFVITVGCE
-503 YGSGGPEIARMVADY
+503 YGSGGPQIAKMIADRL
-518 FGIEYYDRD
+518 GIEYYNRD
-527 LVDKVVQE
+527 LVDKVVAQ

-571 IDAQFQAIHDFAK
+571 IDAQFQAINDFANK
-584 HSCVIVGRSSDYI
+584 SSCVIVGRSSDYI
-597 LRDTED
+597 LRNRDD
-603 VMNVFIYAP
+603 VLNVFIYAP
-612 QKDEIA
+612 QEDEIA
-618 AVMKKKGLNER
+618 AVMKEKGIKNMR
-629 KAEEEWENVE
+629 KAKEEWESVD
-639 KSQHARHEYIT
+639 KAQHARHEYIT

-657 HTRDILL
+657 HTRDMLI
-664 NSSLLG
+664 NSSILG
-670 WDATAQFIEELV
+670 WDETADMIIDMIDRKFEQDDAKQ
-682 ERRFGLTEET
+682 
-692 LKKEAWRA
+692 LKKEA
-700 NERIY
+700 
-705 DQNRNRRI
+705 

>member
-41 GFAGSIIAML
+41 GFMGSIIAML
-51 IGGLMVFFVGLTY
+51 IGGVMVFFVGLTY

-116 TYLFPDFNQ
+116 TYLFPEFNQ

-137 LTTIVLGVGVAI
+137 LTTILLGVGVAV
-149 LITVIN
+149 LITFIN
-155 IKGAK
+155 IRGAK

-182 GSAINGDMGNIT
+182 GSAVNGDGANIT
-194 GQMWESGAGNTL
+194 GQMWESGTGTTL

-248 FLAVAWYLMIIFAVC
+248 FLAVAWYLLIIFAVC

-268 SEIAKEM
+268 SAIAQEM
-275 MSQNGLVSAK
+275 SSQNGLVSAK

-341 NKTPEAAII
+341 HKTPEAAII

-357 AAPFFGRGVLV
+357 VAPFFGRGVLV

-389 CILRKKRPEMERPY
+389 CILRKKKPEMARPY
-403 KVKAGKFVGVMAVLM
+403 KVKAGRFVGVMAVLM

-424 LYIIPA
+424 LYIVPA
-430 SFSAALVWQEWVV
+430 SFSAALVWQEWIV

-451 VFFYFYS
+451 AFFYFYS
-458 KRKYGAEFGRDI
+458 KKKYGAEFGRDI
-470 FIVDESKTVE
+470 FIVEDGGKAE
-480 EEPALLPNAKY
+480 EQEEAVLPNAKY
-491 PDRHFVITMGCE
+491 PDRHFVITVGCE
-503 YGSGGPEIARMVADY
+503 YGSGGPQIAKMIADRL
-518 FGIEYYDRD
+518 GIEYYNRD
-527 LVDKVVQE
+527 LVDKVVAQ

-571 IDAQFQAIHDFAK
+571 IDAQFQAINDFANRS
-584 HSCVIVGRSSDYI
+584 SCVIVGRSSDYI
-597 LRDTED
+597 LRNRDD
-603 VMNVFIYAP
+603 VLNVFIYAP
-612 QKDEIA
+612 QEDEIA
-618 AVMKKKGLNER
+618 AVMKEKGIKNMR
-629 KAEEEWENVE
+629 KAKEEWESVD
-639 KSQHARHEYIT
+639 KAQHARHEYIT

-657 HTRDILL
+657 HTRDMLI
-664 NSSLLG
+664 NSSILG
-670 WDATAQFIEELV
+670 WDETADMIIDMIDRKFEQDDAKQ
-682 ERRFGLTEET
+682 
-692 LKKEAWRA
+692 LKKEA
-700 NERIY
+700 
-705 DQNRNRRI
+705 

>member
-168 LTAIIAIAGILLVV
+168 LTAIIAIAGILLVI

-480 EEPALLPNAKY
+480 DEPAVLPNAKY

-692 LKKEAWRA
+692 LKKEA
-700 NERIY
+700 
-705 DQNRNRRI
+705 

>member
-1 MEQKSKFDKVMGA
+1 
-14 WDILVIAFGAMIG
+14 MIG

-275 MSQNGLVSAK
+275 MSQNGLV
-285 AIEIAF
+285 
-291 RSPLM
+291 
-296 GKVLIIGGLCGIIT
+296 
-310 SWNSFLMGG
+310 
-319 SRALYS
+319 
-325 MGESLMIPKM
+325 
-335 FGKLGK
+335 
-341 NKTPEAAII
+341 
-350 LCGIACV
+350 
-357 AAPFFGRGVLV
+357 
-368 WLVDAASFG
+368 
-377 CVIAYM
+377 
-383 FVSISF
+383 
-389 CILRKKRPEMERPY
+389 
-403 KVKAGKFVGVMAVLM
+403 
-418 AGFMTL
+418 
-424 LYIIPA
+424 
-430 SFSAALVWQEWVV
+430 
-443 VGIWLALG
+443 
-451 VFFYFYS
+451 
-458 KRKYGAEFGRDI
+458 
-470 FIVDESKTVE
+470 
-480 EEPALLPNAKY
+480 
-491 PDRHFVITMGCE
+491 
-503 YGSGGPEIARMVADY
+503 DY

-692 LKKEAWRA
+692 LKKEA
-700 NERIY
+700 
-705 DQNRNRRI
+705 

>member
-263 YIMPQ
+263 YITPQ

-692 LKKEAWRA
+692 LKKEA
-700 NERIY
+700 
-705 DQNRNRRI
+705 

>member
-41 GFAGSIIAML
+41 GFMGSIIAML
-51 IGGLMVFFVGLTY
+51 IGGVMVFFVGLTY

-116 TYLFPDFNQ
+116 TYLFPKFNQ

-137 LTTIVLGVGVAI
+137 LTTILLGVGVAV
-149 LITVIN
+149 LITFIN
-155 IKGAK
+155 IRGAK

-182 GSAINGDMGNIT
+182 GSAINGDGANIT
-194 GQMWESGAGNTL
+194 GQMWESGTGTTL

-248 FLAVAWYLMIIFAVC
+248 FLAVAWYLLIIFAVC

-268 SEIAKEM
+268 SAIAQEM
-275 MSQNGLVSAK
+275 SSQNGLVSAK

-341 NKTPEAAII
+341 HKTPEAAII

-389 CILRKKRPEMERPY
+389 CILRKKKPEMARPY
-403 KVKAGKFVGVMAVLM
+403 KVKAGKFVGAMAVLM

-424 LYIIPA
+424 LYIVPA
-430 SFSAALVWQEWVV
+430 SFSAALVWQEWIV

-458 KRKYGAEFGRDI
+458 KKKYGAEFGRDI
-470 FIVDESKTVE
+470 FIVEDGGKSEEQEETV
-480 EEPALLPNAKY
+480 LPNAKY
-491 PDRHFVITMGCE
+491 PDKHFVITVGCE
-503 YGSGGPEIARMVADY
+503 YGSGGPQIAKMVADRL
-518 FGIEYYDRD
+518 GIEYYNED
-527 LVDKVVQE
+527 LVDKVVAH

-571 IDAQFQAIHDFAK
+571 IDAQFQAINDFANK
-584 HSCVIVGRSSDYI
+584 SSCVIVGRSSDYI
-597 LRDTED
+597 LRNED
-603 VMNVFIYAP
+603 DVLKVFIYAP
-612 QKDEIA
+612 QEDEIA
-618 AVMKKKGLNER
+618 AVMKEKGIKNMR
-629 KAEEEWENVE
+629 KAKEEWESVD
-639 KSQHARHEYIT
+639 KAQHARHEYIT

-657 HTRDILL
+657 HTRDMLI
-664 NSSLLG
+664 NSSILG
-670 WDATAQFIEELV
+670 WDETADMIIDMIDRKFEQDDAKQ
-682 ERRFGLTEET
+682 
-692 LKKEAWRA
+692 LKKEA
-700 NERIY
+700 
-705 DQNRNRRI
+705 

>member
-51 IGGLMVFFVGLTY
+51 IGGVMVFFVGLTY

-116 TYLFPDFNQ
+116 TYLFPEFNQ

-137 LTTIVLGVGVAI
+137 LTTILLGVGVAV
-149 LITVIN
+149 LITFIN
-155 IKGAK
+155 IRGAK

-182 GSAINGDMGNIT
+182 GSAVNGDGANIT
-194 GQMWESGAGNTL
+194 GQMWESGTGTTL

-248 FLAVAWYLMIIFAVC
+248 FLAVAWYLLIIFAVC

-268 SEIAKEM
+268 SAIAQEM
-275 MSQNGLVSAK
+275 SSQNGLVSAK

-341 NKTPEAAII
+341 HKTPEAAII

-357 AAPFFGRGVLV
+357 VAPFFGRGVLV

-389 CILRKKRPEMERPY
+389 CILRKKKPEMARPY
-403 KVKAGKFVGVMAVLM
+403 KVKAGRFVGVMAVLM

-424 LYIIPA
+424 LYIVPA
-430 SFSAALVWQEWVV
+430 SFSAALVWQEWIV

-458 KRKYGAEFGRDI
+458 KKKYGAEFGRDI
-470 FIVDESKTVE
+470 FIVEDGGKTE
-480 EEPALLPNAKY
+480 EQEETVLPNAKY
-491 PDRHFVITMGCE
+491 PDRHFVITVGCE
-503 YGSGGPEIARMVADY
+503 YGSGGPQIAKMVADRL
-518 FGIEYYDRD
+518 GIEYYNRD
-527 LVDKVVQE
+527 LVDKVVAH

-571 IDAQFQAIHDFAK
+571 IDAQFQAINDFANRS
-584 HSCVIVGRSSDYI
+584 SCVIVGRSSDYI
-597 LRDTED
+597 LRNRDD
-603 VMNVFIYAP
+603 VLNVFIYAP
-612 QKDEIA
+612 QEDEIA
-618 AVMKKKGLNER
+618 AVMKEKGIKNMR
-629 KAEEEWENVE
+629 KAKEEWESVD
-639 KSQHARHEYIT
+639 KAQHARHEYIT

-657 HTRDILL
+657 HTRDMLI
-664 NSSLLG
+664 NSSILG
-670 WDATAQFIEELV
+670 WDETADMIIDMIDRKFEQDDAKQ
-682 ERRFGLTEET
+682 
-692 LKKEAWRA
+692 LKKEA
-700 NERIY
+700 
-705 DQNRNRRI
+705 

>member
-41 GFAGSIIAML
+41 GFMGSIIAML
-51 IGGLMVFFVGLTY
+51 IGGVMVFFVGLTY

-116 TYLFPDFNQ
+116 TYLFPKFNQ

-137 LTTIVLGVGVAI
+137 LTTILLGVGVAVV
-149 LITVIN
+149 ITFIN
-155 IKGAK
+155 IRGAK

-182 GSAINGDMGNIT
+182 GSAINGDGANIT
-194 GQMWESGAGNTL
+194 GQMWESGTGTTL

-248 FLAVAWYLMIIFAVC
+248 FLAVAWYLLIIFAVC

-268 SEIAKEM
+268 SAIAQEM
-275 MSQNGLVSAK
+275 SSQNGLVSAK

-341 NKTPEAAII
+341 HKTPEAAII

-357 AAPFFGRGVLV
+357 VAPFFGRGVLV

-389 CILRKKRPEMERPY
+389 CILRKKKPEMARPY
-403 KVKAGKFVGVMAVLM
+403 KVKAGRFVGVMAVLM

-424 LYIIPA
+424 LYIVPA
-430 SFSAALVWQEWVV
+430 SFSAALVWQEWIV

-451 VFFYFYS
+451 AFFYFYS
-458 KRKYGAEFGRDI
+458 KKKYGAEFGRDI
-470 FIVDESKTVE
+470 FIVEDGGKAE
-480 EEPALLPNAKY
+480 EQEEAVLPNAKY
-491 PDRHFVITMGCE
+491 PDRHFVITVGCE
-503 YGSGGPEIARMVADY
+503 YGSGGPQIAKMIADRL
-518 FGIEYYDRD
+518 GIEYYNRD
-527 LVDKVVQE
+527 LVDKVVAQ

-571 IDAQFQAIHDFAK
+571 IDAQFQAINDFANRS
-584 HSCVIVGRSSDYI
+584 SCVIVGRSSDYI
-597 LRDTED
+597 LRNRDD
-603 VMNVFIYAP
+603 VLNVFIYAP
-612 QKDEIA
+612 QEDEIA
-618 AVMKKKGLNER
+618 AVMKEKGIKNMR
-629 KAEEEWENVE
+629 KAKEEWESVD
-639 KSQHARHEYIT
+639 KAQHARHEYIT

-657 HTRDILL
+657 HTRDMLI
-664 NSSLLG
+664 NSSILG
-670 WDATAQFIEELV
+670 WDETADMIIDMIDRKFEQDDAKQ
-682 ERRFGLTEET
+682 
-692 LKKEAWRA
+692 LKKEA
-700 NERIY
+700 
-705 DQNRNRRI
+705 

>member
-51 IGGLMVFFVGLTY
+51 IGGVMVFFVGLTY

-116 TYLFPDFNQ
+116 TYLFPEFNQ

-137 LTTIVLGVGVAI
+137 LTTILLGVGVAV
-149 LITVIN
+149 LITFIN
-155 IKGAK
+155 IRGAK

-182 GSAINGDMGNIT
+182 GSAVNGDGANIT
-194 GQMWESGAGNTL
+194 GQMWESGSGNTL

-248 FLAVAWYLMIIFAVC
+248 FLAVAWYLLIIFAVC

-268 SEIAKEM
+268 SAIAQEM
-275 MSQNGLVSAK
+275 SSQNGLVSAK

-341 NKTPEAAII
+341 HKTPEAAII

-389 CILRKKRPEMERPY
+389 CILRKKKPEMARPY

-424 LYIIPA
+424 LYIVPA
-430 SFSAALVWQEWVV
+430 SFSAALVWQEWIV

-458 KRKYGAEFGRDI
+458 KKKYGAEFGRDI
-470 FIVDESKTVE
+470 FIVEDGGKAE
-480 EEPALLPNAKY
+480 EQEEAVLPNAKY
-491 PDRHFVITMGCE
+491 PDRHFVITVGCE
-503 YGSGGPEIARMVADY
+503 YGSGGPQIAKMIADRL
-518 FGIEYYDRD
+518 GIEYYNRD
-527 LVDKVVQE
+527 LVDKVVAQ

-571 IDAQFQAIHDFAK
+571 IDAQFQAINDFANK
-584 HSCVIVGRSSDYI
+584 SSCVIVGRSSDYI
-597 LRDTED
+597 LRNRDD
-603 VMNVFIYAP
+603 VLNVFIYAP
-612 QKDEIA
+612 QEDEIA
-618 AVMKKKGLNER
+618 AVMKEKGIKNMR
-629 KAEEEWENVE
+629 KAKEEWESVD
-639 KSQHARHEYIT
+639 KAQHARHEYIT

-657 HTRDILL
+657 HTRDMLI
-664 NSSLLG
+664 NSSILG
-670 WDATAQFIEELV
+670 WDETADMIIDMIDRKFEQDDAKQ
-682 ERRFGLTEET
+682 
-692 LKKEAWRA
+692 LKKEA
-700 NERIY
+700 
-705 DQNRNRRI
+705 

>member
-41 GFAGSIIAML
+41 GFMGSIIAML
-51 IGGLMVFFVGLTY
+51 IGGVMVFFVGLTY

-116 TYLFPDFNQ
+116 TYLFPKFNQ

-137 LTTIVLGVGVAI
+137 LTTILLGVGVAV
-149 LITVIN
+149 LITFIN
-155 IKGAK
+155 IIGAK

-168 LTAIIAIAGILLVV
+168 LTAIIAIAGILLVA
-182 GSAINGDMGNIT
+182 GSAINGDGANIT
-194 GQMWESGAGNTL
+194 GQMWESGTGTTL

-248 FLAVAWYLMIIFAVC
+248 FLAVAWYLLIIFAVC

-268 SEIAKEM
+268 SAIAQEM
-275 MSQNGLVSAK
+275 SSQNGLVSAK

-341 NKTPEAAII
+341 HKTPEAAII

-389 CILRKKRPEMERPY
+389 CILRKKKPEMARPY

-424 LYIIPA
+424 LYIVPA
-430 SFSAALVWQEWVV
+430 SFSAALVWQEWIV

-451 VFFYFYS
+451 AFFYFYS
-458 KRKYGAEFGRDI
+458 KKKYGAEFGRDI
-470 FIVDESKTVE
+470 FIVEDGGKAE
-480 EEPALLPNAKY
+480 EQEEAVLPNAKY
-491 PDRHFVITMGCE
+491 PDRHFVITVGCE
-503 YGSGGPEIARMVADY
+503 YGSGGPQIAKMIADRL
-518 FGIEYYDRD
+518 GIEYYNRD
-527 LVDKVVQE
+527 LVDKVVAQ

-571 IDAQFQAIHDFAK
+571 IDAQFQAINDFANRS
-584 HSCVIVGRSSDYI
+584 SCVIVGRSSDYI
-597 LRDTED
+597 LRNRDD
-603 VMNVFIYAP
+603 VLNVFIYAP
-612 QKDEIA
+612 QEDEIA
-618 AVMKKKGLNER
+618 AVMKEKGIKNMR
-629 KAEEEWENVE
+629 KAKEEWESVD
-639 KSQHARHEYIT
+639 KAQHARHEYIT

-657 HTRDILL
+657 HTRDMLI
-664 NSSLLG
+664 NSSILG
-670 WDATAQFIEELV
+670 WDETADMIIDMIDRKFEQDDAKQ
-682 ERRFGLTEET
+682 
-692 LKKEAWRA
+692 LKKEA
-700 NERIY
+700 
-705 DQNRNRRI
+705 

>member
-41 GFAGSIIAML
+41 GFMGSIIAML
-51 IGGLMVFFVGLTY
+51 IGGMMVFFVGLTY

-86 PTGSFVCTWMIILGY
+86 STGSFVCTWMIILGY

-116 TYLFPDFNQ
+116 TYLFPKFNQ

-137 LTTIVLGVGVAI
+137 LTTILLGVGVSL
-149 LITVIN
+149 LITFVN

-182 GSAINGDMGNIT
+182 GSAVNGDISNIT
-194 GQMWESGAGNTL
+194 GQMWEAGTGTTL

-248 FLAVAWYLMIIFAVC
+248 FLAVAWYLLIIFAVC

-268 SEIAKEM
+268 SQIAAEM
-275 MSQNGLVSAK
+275 SSQNGLVSAK

-325 MGESLMIPKM
+325 MGESLMIPRM

-341 NKTPEAAII
+341 HKTPEAAII

-357 AAPFFGRGVLV
+357 VAPFFGRGVLV

-389 CILRKKRPEMERPY
+389 CILRKKKPEMERPY
-403 KVKAGKFVGVMAVLM
+403 KVKAGKFVGVMAVAM

-443 VGIWLALG
+443 VGIWLVLG
-451 VFFYFYS
+451 FFFYCYS
-458 KRKYGAEFGRDI
+458 KKKYGAEFGRDI
-470 FIVDESKTVE
+470 FIVEDGGKAEE
-480 EEPALLPNAKY
+480 QEEPVLANAKY
-491 PDRHFVITMGCE
+491 PDRHFVITVGCE
-503 YGSGGPEIARMVADY
+503 YGSGGPQIAKIIADKL
-518 FGIEYYDRD
+518 GIEYYNRD
-527 LVDKVVQE
+527 LVDKVVAN

-571 IDAQFQAIHDFAK
+571 IDAQFQAINDFANK
-584 HSCVIVGRSSDYI
+584 SSCVIVGRSSDYI
-597 LRDTED
+597 LRNRDD
-603 VMNVFIYAP
+603 VLNVFIYAP
-612 QKDEIA
+612 KEDEVA
-618 AVMKKKGLNER
+618 AVMKEKGIKNMH
-629 KAEEEWENVE
+629 KAEEEWETVE
-639 KSQHARHEYIT
+639 KAQHARHEYIT

-657 HTRDILL
+657 HTRDILI
-664 NSSLLG
+664 NSSILG
-670 WDATAQFIEELV
+670 WDETADMIIDMIDRKFAH
-682 ERRFGLTEET
+682 ET
-692 LKKEAWRA
+692 TGQMKKEA
-700 NERIY
+700 
-705 DQNRNRRI
+705 

>member
-41 GFAGSIIAML
+41 GFMGSIISML
-51 IGGLMVFFVGLTY
+51 IGGVMVFFVGLTY

-116 TYLFPDFNQ
+116 TYLFPKFNQ

-137 LTTIVLGVGVAI
+137 LTTILLGVGVAV
-149 LITVIN
+149 LITFIN
-155 IKGAK
+155 IIGAK

-182 GSAINGDMGNIT
+182 GSAINGDGANIT
-194 GQMWESGAGNTL
+194 GQMWESGTGTTL

-248 FLAVAWYLMIIFAVC
+248 FLAVAWYLLIIFAVC

-268 SEIAKEM
+268 SAIAQEM
-275 MSQNGLVSAK
+275 LSQNGLVSAK

-341 NKTPEAAII
+341 HKTPEAAII

-389 CILRKKRPEMERPY
+389 CILRKKKPEMARPY
-403 KVKAGKFVGVMAVLM
+403 KVKAGRFVGAMAVLM

-424 LYIIPA
+424 LYIVPA
-430 SFSAALVWQEWVV
+430 SFSAALVWQEWIV

-458 KRKYGAEFGRDI
+458 KKKYGAEFGRDI
-470 FIVDESKTVE
+470 FIIEDGGKSEEQEETV
-480 EEPALLPNAKY
+480 LPNAKY
-491 PDRHFVITMGCE
+491 PDKHFVITVGCE
-503 YGSGGPEIARMVADY
+503 YGSGGPQIAKMVADRL
-518 FGIEYYDRD
+518 GIEYYNRD
-527 LVDKVVQE
+527 LVDKVVAH

-571 IDAQFQAIHDFAK
+571 IDAQFQAINDFANK
-584 HSCVIVGRSSDYI
+584 SSCVIVGRSSDYI
-597 LRDTED
+597 LRNRDD
-603 VMNVFIYAP
+603 VLNVFIYAP
-612 QKDEIA
+612 QEDEIA
-618 AVMKKKGLNER
+618 AVMKEKGIKNMR
-629 KAEEEWENVE
+629 KAKEEWESVD
-639 KSQHARHEYIT
+639 KAQHARHEYIT

-657 HTRDILL
+657 HTRDMLI
-664 NSSLLG
+664 NSSILG
-670 WDATAQFIEELV
+670 WDGTADMIIDMVDRKFEHDDAKQ
-682 ERRFGLTEET
+682 
-692 LKKEAWRA
+692 LKKEA
-700 NERIY
+700 
-705 DQNRNRRI
+705 

>member
-51 IGGLMVFFVGLTY
+51 IGGVMVFFVGLTY

-116 TYLFPDFNQ
+116 TYLFPEFNQ

-137 LTTIVLGVGVAI
+137 LTTILLGVGVAV
-149 LITVIN
+149 LITFIN
-155 IKGAK
+155 IRGAK

-182 GSAINGDMGNIT
+182 GSAVNGDGANIT
-194 GQMWESGAGNTL
+194 GQMWESGTGTTL

-248 FLAVAWYLMIIFAVC
+248 FLAVAWYLLIIFAVC

-268 SEIAKEM
+268 SAIAQEM
-275 MSQNGLVSAK
+275 SSQNGLVSAK

-341 NKTPEAAII
+341 HKTPEAAII

-357 AAPFFGRGVLV
+357 VAPFFGRGVLV

-377 CVIAYM
+377 CVISYM

-389 CILRKKRPEMERPY
+389 CILRKKKPEMARPY
-403 KVKAGKFVGVMAVLM
+403 KVKAGRFVGVMAVLM

-424 LYIIPA
+424 LYIVPA
-430 SFSAALVWQEWVV
+430 SFSAALVWQEWIV

-451 VFFYFYS
+451 AFFYFYS
-458 KRKYGAEFGRDI
+458 KKKYGAEFGRDI
-470 FIVDESKTVE
+470 FIVEDGGKTE
-480 EEPALLPNAKY
+480 EQEETVLPNAKY
-491 PDRHFVITMGCE
+491 PDRHFVITVGCE
-503 YGSGGPEIARMVADY
+503 YGSGGPQIAKMIADRL
-518 FGIEYYDRD
+518 GIEYYNRD
-527 LVDKVVQE
+527 LVDKVVAQ

-571 IDAQFQAIHDFAK
+571 IDAQFQAINDFANRS
-584 HSCVIVGRSSDYI
+584 SCVIVGRSSDYI
-597 LRDTED
+597 LRNRDD
-603 VMNVFIYAP
+603 VLNVFIYAP
-612 QKDEIA
+612 QEDEIA
-618 AVMKKKGLNER
+618 AVMKEKGIKNMR
-629 KAEEEWENVE
+629 KAKEEWESVD
-639 KSQHARHEYIT
+639 KAQHARHEYIT

-657 HTRDILL
+657 HTRDMLI
-664 NSSLLG
+664 NSSILG
-670 WDATAQFIEELV
+670 WDETADMIIDMIDRKFEQDDAKQ
-682 ERRFGLTEET
+682 
-692 LKKEAWRA
+692 LKKEA
-700 NERIY
+700 
-705 DQNRNRRI
+705 